1 MKIGILTSHN
11 PRHIYL
17 ANELTKIA
25 DSTMVISSA
34 MGLNPATSFY
44 KKNSSDLMLNY
55 FKDRFESELNFFPDR
70 YFNGQNQYL
79 IVVGANEINNIYVYQ
94 QLKEYNPDIIIVF
107 GTNILKG
114 EILTINHKI
123 INLHLGMSPYFN
135 GSSTNFWPMY
145 QYKYEYVG
153 ITIHYIDAGVDTG
166 NIIHQSRAK
175 IKINDTPHT
184 IGNKNILLGVSA
196 LKEIISAILNED
208 IEGINQWEINKN
220 WIPKMMDFTNEI
232 QEEFTNRIS
241 NGEINNWLTSAVPEE
256 YKLVEFNKKPI
267 FTNSSIFKP
276 KEVDF

>member
-1 MKIGILTSHN
+1 MKLGILTSHN

-17 ANELTKIA
+17 ANELSKIA

-55 FKDRFESELNFFPDR
+55 FNNRFESELNFFPDR
-70 YFNGQNQYL
+70 YFYGQNQYL

-114 EILTINHKI
+114 EILTINQKM

-166 NIIHQSRAK
+166 NIIHQTRAK
-175 IKINDTPHT
+175 IKTNDTPHT

-196 LKEIISAILNED
+196 LKEIIPSILNED
-208 IEGINQWEINKN
+208 IEGINQWGINKN

-256 YKLVEFNKKPI
+256 FKLVEFNKKPI
-267 FTNSSIFKP
+267 LTNSSICKP
-276 KEVDF
+276 KEIDF

>member
-17 ANELTKIA
+17 ANELSKIA
-25 DSTMVISSA
+25 DSSMIISSA

-55 FKDRFESELNFFPDR
+55 FNDRFKSELDFFPDR
-70 YFNGQNQYL
+70 YFNGHKQYL
-79 IVVGANEINNIYVYQ
+79 IVVGSNEINNIYVYE
-94 QLKEYNPDIIIVF
+94 QLKEYNPDIIVVF

-114 EILTINHKI
+114 EILTINQKI

-145 QYKYEYVG
+145 NYKYEYVG

-175 IKINDTPHT
+175 IESNDTPHT

-196 LKEIISAILNED
+196 LKDIIPIIINED
-208 IEGINQWEINKN
+208 IKGIKQWKVNQS

-241 NGEINNWLTSAVPEE
+241 NGEINIWLNTAIPKE
-256 YKLVEFNKKPI
+256 YKLVKFNKKPI
-267 FTNSSIFKP
+267 ITNSSIYKP
-276 KEVDF
+276 IEINF